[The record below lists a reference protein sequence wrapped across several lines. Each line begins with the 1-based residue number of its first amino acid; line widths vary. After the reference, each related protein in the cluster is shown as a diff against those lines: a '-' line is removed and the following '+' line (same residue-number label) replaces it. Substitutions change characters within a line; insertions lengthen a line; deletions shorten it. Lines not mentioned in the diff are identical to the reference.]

1 MKEDVVEI
9 YYQTKLECVRG
20 LLTLKADHMAFASVL
35 GDIQFCVD
43 YLDLAS
49 VQKVSPLNKLVVD
62 HSDSFIREN
71 YRYNWML

>member
-20 LLTLKADHMAFASVL
+20 LLTLKEDHMAFASVL

-49 VQKVSPLNKLVVD
+49 VQKVSRLN
-62 HSDSFIREN
+62 
-71 YRYNWML
+71 